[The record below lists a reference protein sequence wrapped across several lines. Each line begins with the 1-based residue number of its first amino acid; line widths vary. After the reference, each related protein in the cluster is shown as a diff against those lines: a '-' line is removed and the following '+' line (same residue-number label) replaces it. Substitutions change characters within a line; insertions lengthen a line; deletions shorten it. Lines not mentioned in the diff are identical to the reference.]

1 MEGNHEEVNQG
12 ERKEMIDDRPDDVS
26 TDKAEAAMDEAN
38 ESDDSVVYGELI
50 DDGDEG
56 AEVEGDTMEDG
67 PDDSVK
73 VFRNHMAETLAVHS
87 SPLDVNLIASGACD
101 DRAIL
106 FDIDQGRDLAELD
119 GQGESVS
126 CVQFSHD
133 GKFLAIGSE
142 NGTISVMFMQGATAP
157 QSVLDGPSEAVTFLA
172 WHPRGPVLLAGS
184 EDKSVYMWNA
194 SKGHFMMAFVG
205 HEKSVTCGFFS
216 GDGKK
221 VVTAS
226 LDSSIRVWNPTTGTA
241 EVRIQA
247 NQPGIGGAFHADEIQ
262 CLAIGFVDT
271 PLSKIAVSG
280 GSAGTVFVSNLESG
294 KVVTQLPSHE
304 DGVETIAFSPPS
316 MRPYMLATA
325 GGDGII
331 RVRDME
337 AGAERCTFTHPQV
350 VAKVIWHPTK
360 PIIVSGSSGGTICL
374 WNVLTGQKLA
384 ELRGHSDYITDISFA
399 SNTQAVVSTSGDGTV
414 RVFDIRTIVQQG

>member
-1 MEGNHEEVNQG
+1 MVESKQNEVREQQ
-12 ERKEMIDDRPDDVS
+12 RTSMVDDSPEAV
-26 TDKAEAAMDEAN
+26 TAAQDKAVMEETND
-38 ESDDSVVYGELI
+38 SDDSVVYGELI
-50 DDGDEG
+50 DEGDEN
-56 AEVEGDTMEDG
+56 EETEGNTMHDG
-67 PDDSVK
+67 PDDSVR
-73 VFRNHMAETLAVHS
+73 VFRSHTAETLAVHS
-87 SPLDVNLIASGACD
+87 SPLDMNLIASGACD

-106 FDIDQGRDLAELD
+106 FDIEQGRDLAELD

-126 CVQFSHD
+126 CVRFSYD

-157 QSVLDGPSEAVTFLA
+157 QSVLDGPSAAISFLA

-184 EDKSVYMWNA
+184 EDNSVYMWNA
-194 SKGHFMMAFVG
+194 SKGQFMMAFIG

-226 LDSSIRVWNPTTGTA
+226 LDSSIRVWNPTTGTT

-247 NQPGIGGAFHADEIQ
+247 NQPGIGGTFHSDEIQ
-262 CLAIGFVDT
+262 CIGIGYVDT
-271 PLSKIAVSG
+271 PLAKIVVSG
-280 GSAGTVFVSNLESG
+280 GSTGTVFVTNLESG
-294 KVVTQLPSHE
+294 QVLTQLPSHE
-304 DGVETIAFSPPS
+304 GGVETVAFSPPS
-316 MRPYMLATA
+316 VRPYMVATA
-325 GGDGII
+325 GADGII

-337 AGAERCTFTHPQV
+337 SGAERCTFTHLQV

-360 PIIVSGSSGGTICL
+360 PIIVSGSSAGTICL

-414 RVFDIRTIVQQG
+414 RVFDIRTLVR